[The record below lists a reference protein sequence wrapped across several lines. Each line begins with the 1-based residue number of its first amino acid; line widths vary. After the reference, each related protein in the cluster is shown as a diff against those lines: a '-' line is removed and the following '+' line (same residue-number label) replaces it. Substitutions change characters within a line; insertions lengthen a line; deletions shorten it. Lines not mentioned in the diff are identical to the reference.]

1 MSHFCQDHVR
11 YFAKITFQQFKDS
24 ATNVLNRVKSKSLSE
39 MFSTELKFT
48 TDVLAKWFNDL
59 FKSQFNEL
67 DAMFKTK
74 MFKRKT
80 DELVQ

>member
-1 MSHFCQDHVR
+1 MR